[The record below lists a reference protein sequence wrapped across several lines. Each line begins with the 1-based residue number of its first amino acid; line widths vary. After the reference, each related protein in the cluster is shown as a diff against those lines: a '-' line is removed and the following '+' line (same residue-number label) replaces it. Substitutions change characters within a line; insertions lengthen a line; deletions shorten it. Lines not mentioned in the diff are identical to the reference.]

1 MGLISKFT
9 EVANQNKLT
18 TAEYEFLFSLIK
30 SSNFK
35 GEHLELVYNLT
46 IKLQNQYLLQKDQ
59 EK

>member
-9 EVANQNKLT
+9 ETNNQNKLT
-18 TAEYEFLFSLIK
+18 TPEYEFLFSLIK
-30 SSNFK
+30 SSTFK